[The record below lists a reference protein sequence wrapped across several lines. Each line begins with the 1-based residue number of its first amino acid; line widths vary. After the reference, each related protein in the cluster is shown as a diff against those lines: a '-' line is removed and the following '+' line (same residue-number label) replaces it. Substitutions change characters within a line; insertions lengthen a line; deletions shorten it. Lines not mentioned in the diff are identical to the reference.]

1 MHSVSEFFPTS
12 IKFFFILT
20 PFFVLSVFIV
30 MTRSASHSAKT
41 ALALRVGAAVILT
54 CLILFFFGNYIFS
67 IFGIT
72 LDSFRIGAGVLLFL
86 SAIDLIRGS
95 KSGQAVEDEGD
106 IAVVPLAI
114 PIVVGPGTTGAL
126 LVMGAETGELHMR
139 QLGCTSLFLAVSC
152 LTILL
157 LLASTIEK
165 LIGQR
170 GLSILSKLTG
180 LVIAALASQMVF
192 TGIQNFLS

>member
-20 PFFVLSVFIV
+20 PFFALSVFIV
-30 MTRSASHSAKT
+30 MTRAAVHSART

-54 CLILFFFGNYIFS
+54 CFILFFFGNYIFS

-72 LDSFRIGAGVLLFL
+72 LDSFRIGAGAILFL
-86 SAIDLIRGS
+86 SAIDLVRGV
-95 KSGQAVEDEGD
+95 KSGQAVGDEGD

-114 PIVVGPGTTGAL
+114 PVIVGPGTTGVL
-126 LVMGAETGELHMR
+126 LVMGAETEELHMR
-139 QLGCTSLFLAVSC
+139 LLGCASLFLAVSC

-157 LLASTIEK
+157 LLASTVER

-170 GLSILSKLTG
+170 GLSILSKITG

-192 TGIQNFLS
+192 TGIHNILS